1 METFS
6 QIKQRELRRTGIKKQ
21 LAVCFLILDSIPS
34 TSVTGGGLLQSLAVI
49 ERNVRMLTREYQLMY
64 HHAGDFDERQ
74 FLTSNEIGTP
84 ARMPSQYLD
93 YYEFDG
99 RAGVYPT
106 LRRYAY
112 LTSSYSHPR
121 YAGTSSCKR
130 ITLLDYFL
138 LTCFL
143 SREQH
148 LEHLW
153 PQHYKLSLG

>member
-99 RAGVYPT
+99 RAGLYPT
-106 LRRYAY
+106 LR
-112 LTSSYSHPR
+112 PI
-121 YAGTSSCKR
+121 C
-130 ITLLDYFL
+130 LLNQ
-138 LTCFL
+138 L
-143 SREQH
+143 S
-148 LEHLW
+148 
-153 PQHYKLSLG
+153 